1 MVAIILQYMYQIN
14 ILYLINL
21 YNVICQ
27 LYHNKAGNAGDG
39 TGYPLQYSWAS
50 LVTQLVKNLPA
61 KQETWVQFLSWEDPL
76 EKGKATYSSI
86 LVWRIPWTV

>member
-39 TGYPLQYSWAS
+39 TGYPLQYSCQQNSMDRGAWCTTVYGVTNS
-50 LVTQLVKNLPA
+50 GTQLSDF
-61 KQETWVQFLSWEDPL
+61 E
-76 EKGKATYSSI
+76 
-86 LVWRIPWTV
+86 R